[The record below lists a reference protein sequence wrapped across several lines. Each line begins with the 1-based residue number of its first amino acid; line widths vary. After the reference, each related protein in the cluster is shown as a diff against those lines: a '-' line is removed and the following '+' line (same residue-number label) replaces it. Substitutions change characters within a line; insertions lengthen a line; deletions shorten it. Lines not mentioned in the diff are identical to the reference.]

1 MSFRVLIYGLIW
13 LSTLSIQSLAIS
25 KTTYKDAVGHSVQV
39 SATPRRIVS
48 LSPNLTE
55 MLFAI
60 GVRRERIVGV
70 TRYCNFPPEVAGIHV
85 VGGIVDPSV
94 EGILAIDPDL
104 VLATRG
110 NPVAVQDQIRRV
122 GIPVYAFDSQG
133 GMDTVVDTMRRMI
146 DLVAPDDTAQAG
158 RTLRDFER
166 RLTRLR
172 RTSGAIAQAAHPT
185 VYYFDP
191 ASPDWT
197 AGPGTHVSE
206 AIALAGGRNVADDA
220 PVAWPKYGTEVLVEK
235 QPAWILV
242 AASDADTGQTSHDA
256 LVASLRARPGW
267 RGLRAVQDGRIC
279 LVPEDWLMRP
289 GPRVLLA
296 IRSLGRC
303 IHPDLDWGD
312 AR

>member
-1 MSFRVLIYGLIW
+1 VR
-13 LSTLSIQSLAIS
+13 TAARPQ
-25 KTTYKDAVGHSVQV
+25 
-39 SATPRRIVS
+39 RIVS

-55 MLFAI
+55 LLFAI
-60 GVRRERIVGV
+60 GVRRDRIAGV
-70 TRYCNFPPEVAGIHV
+70 TRYCNFPPEASGIHV
-85 VGGIVDPSV
+85 IGGIVDPSV
-94 EGILAIDPDL
+94 EGILALAPDL

-110 NPVAVQDQIRRV
+110 NPLGIQDQLRRV
-122 GIPVYAFDSQG
+122 GIPVYAFESQG
-133 GMDTVVDTMRRMI
+133 GLGTVEDTMRRMI
-146 DLVAPDDTAQAG
+146 ELVAPDDTSRAAEAVRDLEHG
-158 RTLRDFER
+158 LAHLRQ
-166 RLTRLR
+166 T
-172 RTSGAIAQAAHPT
+172 GAEIPLGDRPT

-220 PVAWPKYGTEVLVEK
+220 PVAWPRYGTEVLVAS

-242 AASDADTGQTSHDA
+242 AAADADTGWAARDA
-256 LVASLRARPGW
+256 LLSSLREKPGW
-267 RGLRAVQDGRIC
+267 RGLNAAVEGRLC
-279 LVPEDWLMRP
+279 LVPGDWLMRP

-303 IHPDLDWGD
+303 LHPDRDWEY